1 MYNISW
7 DSQTSAK
14 MKQMLDLPGK
24 DFKAGIMKIFQQ
36 AMTNIFETNKKWK
49 NLIRGIKDTKKNQAE
64 ILELKNAV
72 TKHLKLSW
80 WA

>member
-1 MYNISW
+1 
-7 DSQTSAK
+7 

-36 AMTNIFETNKKWK
+36 AMTNIFETNKNLK
-49 NLIRGIKDTKKNQAE
+49 NLIRGIKDIKKNQGE

-72 TKHLKLSW
+72 TKHLKLS
-80 WA
+80 

>member
-1 MYNISW
+1 
-7 DSQTSAK
+7 

-36 AMTNIFETNKKWK
+36 AMTNIFETNKNLK
-49 NLIRGIKDTKKNQAE
+49 NLIRGIKDIKKNQGE